1 MNAPF
6 IRLYKLCCGNYFYDV
21 PKNAIVS
28 VNSDTFLK
36 LKELCKY
43 GYDEFEKQYYGS
55 NDDGYINIQKLLK
68 QGYLTNTHPKM
79 IYHPYTE
86 YVEEYL
92 NNCLNNLLLQVTQM
106 CNFKCDY
113 CPYSGNGLFDRVH
126 NNKSMPIE
134 TAQKVVDFFI
144 DRSKYSRELTIG
156 FYGGEPLLQFELI
169 KEIVEYTEKKA
180 SGKQVVFGITT
191 NGYLIN
197 DKIIE
202 FLKEHRFSL
211 VISFDGPKNIHD
223 KNRKLMSNGMGT
235 YDRVY
240 ENMQLLKKNG
250 IEFGINSVWDTEE
263 KFNSIIEYFKSD
275 PLLRDISVNVQQVLT
290 GRIGTDYVSDADSEY
305 QEESFAAKA
314 YLNYLGIYEHVS
326 KEQDEYV
333 IQPFELI
340 AKQIVERPGMPAVYH
355 HGGPC
360 IPGYLRLFVDIN
372 GIFYPCEKVS
382 GKSTIMQIGSI
393 DSGFNISRVKALLNV
408 GTLTESECKSCW
420 AMNLCG
426 ICGMWAD
433 NNGSCLCK
441 KSKLSR
447 CTFIKSIVNTSII
460 NYIVLSEMK
469 RMLKTEKNND

>member
-1 MNAPF
+1 MNTPF
-6 IRLYKLCCGNYFYDV
+6 IRLYNLCCGNYFYDV

-68 QGYLTNTHPKM
+68 QGYLTNEHPKI

-86 YVEEYL
+86 YAEEYL

-134 TAQKVVDFFI
+134 TARKVIDFFV

-180 SGKQVVFGITT
+180 AGKQIVFGMTT
-191 NGYLIN
+191 NGFLIN
-197 DKIIE
+197 NKIIG
-202 FLKEHRFSL
+202 FLKRHRFSL
-211 VISFDGPKNIHD
+211 VISFDGPKYIHD
-223 KNRKLMSNGMGT
+223 KNRKLMSNGAGT

-240 ENMQLLKKNG
+240 ENMHLLKENG
-250 IEFGINSVWDTEE
+250 IEFGINTVWDTEE
-263 KFNSIIEYFKSD
+263 KFNEIIDYFKND
-275 PLLRDISVNVQQVLT
+275 PLLCDVSVNVQQVLT
-290 GRIGTDYVSDADSEY
+290 GRIGTDYVSDVDSEY
-305 QEESFAAKA
+305 QEESFAVKA
-314 YLNYLGIYEHVS
+314 YLNYLGIYKHTS

-333 IQPFELI
+333 IKPYELI
-340 AKQIVERPGMPAVYH
+340 AKQIVERSGMPVAYH

-382 GKSTIMQIGSI
+382 GKSSIMQIGSI
-393 DSGFNISRVKALLNV
+393 DSGFNISRVKTLLNV

-433 NNGSCLCK
+433 NNGGCLCK

-447 CTFIKSIVNTSII
+447 CTFIKSIVNTNIE
-460 NYIVLSEMK
+460 NYIVLSEIK
-469 RMLKTEKNND
+469 RMLKMEENND